1 MSVFKPLP
9 REIFFEIK
17 PYLNTDN
24 VIVLHGSRQVGK
36 SSLMKYIQNYLKT
49 QDLDSFYLDLED
61 PEILEVLDSG
71 VENFLAYL
79 QGEGWDLENYQSQN
93 QRLFVL
99 IDEIQYLKNPSSFL
113 KLLADHHKYLQLIVS
128 GSSSFEIKSKFKD
141 SLVGR
146 TVNFEIFGL
155 SFAEFL
161 NFKGVSSNILKSDLA
176 IHIKKLKN
184 LYQEY
189 LRFGCYPK
197 IILEP
202 EISKKKTYLRQIIQT
217 YIQKDIKDLAKI
229 EDLNKF
235 NKLLKLLASQSGNLV
250 NVSQLSSLSGLS
262 RPTIDKYLFLLEQTY
277 IIKLVYPYSQSAK
290 TEVSKMPKVF
300 FYDTGILQLLW
311 LQEFSKKTLGN
322 VFETMVFSQLV
333 KKYGKDKIKFWRNK
347 NQNEIDFILEEKEVM
362 PIEVKLNFQ
371 QFRKGSIQGFLDN
384 YDLKNYKVIGLDGI
398 KIENGFYAWE
408 VYSLP
413 IYKNN

>member
-1 MSVFKPLP
+1 MPVSKPLP
-9 REIFFEIK
+9 REIFSEIK
-17 PYLNTDN
+17 PYLDTDN

-61 PEILEVLDSG
+61 YQILEVLDSG
-71 VENFLAYL
+71 IENFLAYL
-79 QGEGWDLENYQSQN
+79 QGEGWNLANYQTKN
-93 QRLFVL
+93 QRLFIL

-155 SFAEFL
+155 SFTEFL
-161 NFKGVSSNILKSDLA
+161 IFKGISANILKSDLD
-176 IHIKKLKN
+176 IHIQKLKG

-189 LRFGCYPK
+189 LQFGCYPK

-202 EISKKKTYLRQIIQT
+202 EISKKEKYLKQIIQT

-277 IIKLVYPYSQSAK
+277 IIKLVYPYSQSPK
-290 TEVSKMPKVF
+290 IEVSKMPKVF

-311 LQEFSKKTLGN
+311 LQEFSNKTLGN
-322 VFETMVFSQLV
+322 IFETMVFSQLV

-347 NQNEIDFILEEKEVM
+347 NQNEIDFILEEKEVL

-384 YDLKNYKVIGLDGI
+384 YDLKNYKVVGLDGVR
-398 KIENGFYAWE
+398 IEKGFYAWQ
-408 VYSLP
+408 
-413 IYKNN
+413 I